1 MPMSRPARAIPGR
14 TLLARAL
21 AAGLFTLA
29 GAAPLAAQD
38 AWPNRAIR
46 FIVPFAPGGSND
58 FTARLMAPRMAARLG
73 QQVVIETRSGAG
85 GITGVDVA
93 AKAPP
98 DGYTVALGTAG
109 GVVIGP
115 LMAARPPF
123 DPTRDLAA
131 LTLAINVQ
139 VPVAVPGAS
148 PFRTMRDLI
157 EAARANPGRVT
168 YGSSG
173 AGGLPHLAGELIR
186 IAAGVEMVHVPY
198 RGGAPLALAVLS
210 AEVNSGLSD
219 LPVFMPHLASGHIR
233 ILAVGAPQ
241 RMAILPNVPT
251 LAEVGIPNIETNNW
265 HGLVT
270 AAAVPTASLD
280 RLHAAAFAALSD
292 PDVTRLITDQG
303 MEAAPTSRADFTAL
317 IAREQTRWRG
327 AIQAAGIR
335 PE

>member
-1 MPMSRPARAIPGR
+1 MPVSRPARR
-14 TLLARAL
+14 HLARL
-21 AAGLFTLA
+21 LTAGLLTLA

-38 AWPNRAIR
+38 AWPSRAVR

-58 FTARLMAPRMAARLG
+58 FTARLMAPRMSARLG
-73 QQVVIETRSGAG
+73 QQVVIESRPGAG
-85 GITGVDVA
+85 GVTGVDIA
-93 AKAPP
+93 AKATP
-98 DGYTVALGTAG
+98 DGYTIALGTAG

-131 LTLAINVQ
+131 ITLAINVQ

-157 EAARANPGRVT
+157 DAARANPGRVT

-173 AGGLPHLAGELIR
+173 TGGLPHLAGELIR
-186 IAAGVEMVHVPY
+186 IAAGIEMVHVPY
-198 RGGAPLALAVLS
+198 RGGAPLALAVLTG
-210 AEVNSGLSD
+210 EVNSGLSD
-219 LPVFMPHLASGHIR
+219 LPVFMPHLASGQVR

-241 RMAILPNVPT
+241 RLAFLPD
-251 LAEVGIPNIETNNW
+251 IETNNW

-270 AAAVPTASLD
+270 AAAVPPAILD

-292 PDVTRLITDQG
+292 PDVTRLINDQG
-303 MEAAPTSRADFTAL
+303 MDAAPSSRTAFTAL
-317 IAREQTRWRG
+317 IAREQTRWRS